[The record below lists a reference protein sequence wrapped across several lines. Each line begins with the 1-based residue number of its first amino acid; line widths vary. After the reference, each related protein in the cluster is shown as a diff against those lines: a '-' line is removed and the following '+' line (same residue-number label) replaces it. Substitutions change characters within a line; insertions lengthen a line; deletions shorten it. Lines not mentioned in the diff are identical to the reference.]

1 MSSIAT
7 TEQNEALGA
16 RLAAVRAASG
26 LSQNAFAESLGLST
40 RAYVNYERGERE
52 MPVAL
57 FRALYEVRGIDPA
70 WLLAGPGVT
79 PVSTFERRLDLGLLE
94 ELERIVEDALR
105 RTHKTLK
112 PAKKARL
119 IGLAYAH
126 CMRAGKVDAGEVC
139 DMLSLAA

>member
-7 TEQNEALGA
+7 IERNAALGA
-16 RLAAVRAASG
+16 RLAAVRAATG
-26 LSQNAFAESLGLST
+26 LSQNAFAESLGVSP

-57 FRALYEVRGIDPA
+57 FRTLYEIRGIDPA
-70 WLLAGPGVT
+70 WLLVGPEAE
-79 PVSTFERRLDLGLLE
+79 PVRALERQLDLELLE
-94 ELERIVEDALR
+94 ELMRIVEEALR
-105 RTHKTLK
+105 RAHKTLK

-119 IGLAYAH
+119 VGLAYAR
-126 CMRAGKVDAGEVC
+126 CIRSGQVNVGEVR